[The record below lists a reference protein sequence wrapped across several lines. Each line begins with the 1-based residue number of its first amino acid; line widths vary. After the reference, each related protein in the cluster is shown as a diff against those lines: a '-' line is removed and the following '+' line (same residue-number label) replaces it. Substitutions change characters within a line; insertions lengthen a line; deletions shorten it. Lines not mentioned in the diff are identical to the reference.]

1 MDVNPQVI
9 PERQLMLDEGL
20 VSKEGEVEKVIRR
33 MLITYTVISLWA
45 KWNCLWVKC
54 LRVKGTVEFRALRQ
68 WLQISHQTLFLKRA
82 GEGA

>member
-1 MDVNPQVI
+1 MDVKPKVI

-45 KWNCLWVKC
+45 KWDCLWVKC

-68 WLQISHQTLFLKRA
+68 WAPNLPSDTILKK
-82 GEGA
+82 GG